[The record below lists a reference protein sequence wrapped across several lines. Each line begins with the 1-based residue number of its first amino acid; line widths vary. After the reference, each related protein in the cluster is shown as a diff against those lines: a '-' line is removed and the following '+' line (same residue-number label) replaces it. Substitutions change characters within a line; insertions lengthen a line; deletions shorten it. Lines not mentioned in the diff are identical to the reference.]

1 MSGKWIRVADV
12 PESGPFGARLGWVG
26 GWSSLSGAPD
36 SARGGPV
43 FGAHMGGSNKSDI
56 VYGVHFDD
64 TGETAWFAPH
74 LVEDAPEPDG
84 Q

>member
-1 MSGKWIRVADV
+1 
-12 PESGPFGARLGWVG
+12 
-26 GWSSLSGAPD
+26 
-36 SARGGPV
+36 
-43 FGAHMGGSNKSDI
+43 MGGSNKSDI